1 MTVNRTELEI
11 LNKAIEVAET
21 KTMRINE
28 LGRIEKDSPCMC
40 AVEER
45 SFKKMILRE

>member
-1 MTVNRTELEI
+1 MTVKRTELEI
-11 LNKAIEVAET
+11 LNKAIEIAET